1 MNCDS
6 STGVLFARIN
16 MKVETRRDALG
27 LVGLLKSL
35 ASNLPEKAP
44 SKGRPGA

>member
-35 ASNLPEKAP
+35 ASNLPEKA
-44 SKGRPGA
+44 SSFKSR